1 MRIPIRIFGESNSGQ
16 LKNSKEIWSDPD
28 IYNSGP
34 IPPDASRS
42 SSDSRPR
49 RWLVCQTGVVA
60 VRLVNQ
66 VKHICECWF
75 LTSLAD
81 AILAP
86 IVRTILYIHKL
97 VDSICFGLAPIG
109 LFQTSH
115 SQAGQPGCLFLMGRF
130 RFHFSWLL
138 TSFLLISLSLVT
150 WNPQYG
156 LRVPNLVEGL
166 LTKLYI
172 ERKIFG

>member
-1 MRIPIRIFGESNSGQ
+1 MKQKKKKTRLIFLLGQMRIPIRIFGESNSGQ

-34 IPPDASRS
+34 IPPDPSRS

-81 AILAP
+81 TIVAP
-86 IVRTILYIHKL
+86 IGRTILYIHKL
-97 VDSICFGLAPIG
+97 VDSICFGLALIG
-109 LFQTSH
+109 LFQTGH

-138 TSFLLISLSLVT
+138 TSILVT
-150 WNPQYG
+150 FLSYLKSSIWIKS
-156 LRVPNLVEGL
+156 
-166 LTKLYI
+166 T
-172 ERKIFG
+172 